1 MTIKR
6 GYHRI
11 KTADGEIINGPLVV
25 ETSEEGKLLSYHLLC
40 QEEPD
45 TEWVGGEFE
54 FRVESLELRV

>member
-25 ETSEEGKLLSYHLLC
+25 KTSEDGKLLSYHLLC
-40 QEEPD
+40 QEEPN
-45 TEWVGGEFE
+45 TEWVGG
-54 FRVESLELRV
+54 SLVLSA

>member
-25 ETSEEGKLLSYHLLC
+25 VTSEEGKLLSYHLLC

-54 FRVESLELRV
+54 LRV